1 MDNEA
6 KRNLAIVVLIGL
18 VVALTA
24 QGGSVQFLLKIVGAI
39 FVLLI
44 GAAMYQFYQR
54 NETSIQRMDLA
65 PKLILIGSAVAI
77 EIVVFTGTVYPPWTP
92 GGWAHGNLAIVF
104 FMLLGLCAF
113 GMWWGWNQRKG
124 W

>member
-1 MDNEA
+1 MDNEG
-6 KRNLAIVVLIGL
+6 KRNLAIVILIGL
-18 VVALTA
+18 IVALTA
-24 QGGSVQFLLKIVGAI
+24 QGGSVQFLLKVVGAI

-44 GAAMYQFYQR
+44 GAALYQFYQR
-54 NETSIQRMDLA
+54 NETSIQNMDHA
-65 PKLILIGSAVAI
+65 PKLILIGSAIAI
-77 EIVVFTGTVYPPWTP
+77 EIIIFTGTVYPPWTP
-92 GGWAHGNLAIVF
+92 GGWAHGSLAIVF